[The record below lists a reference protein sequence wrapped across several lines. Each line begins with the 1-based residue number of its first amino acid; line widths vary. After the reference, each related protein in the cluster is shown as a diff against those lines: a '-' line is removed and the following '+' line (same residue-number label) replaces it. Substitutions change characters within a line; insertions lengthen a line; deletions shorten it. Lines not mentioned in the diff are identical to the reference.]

1 MGKILKV
8 YTDEEVQR
16 LGLDD
21 FPYIEE
27 EFENIKD
34 DENVIGIAIPK
45 DDNKIIKFPISTAE
59 ENIQD
64 KKCDYK
70 LLSTLTL
77 LSKYNVGE
85 DHRYIYKDDIILN
98 KNKIESLSKRKI
110 NTVIK
115 NVRKLSKLEG
125 NAVVAKS
132 VDGKIVYIIN
142 YKNKDGRKF
151 ILLEEDLLR
160 HLADTTS
167 SNEIKVYLLLKYRC
181 NEIKETKITRKSLA
195 IGIGLNGNS
204 GENLLSISNMLI
216 DLKDKSLIEVNKKYI
231 NVKLENGNFKNT
243 ECLFIKLKSYEEWK
257 KHHNE
262 K

>member
-1 MGKILKV
+1 MSKV
-8 YTDEEVQR
+8 IRELSDEEVWR

-21 FPYIEE
+21 FPYVEE
-27 EFENIKD
+27 EFENIKND
-34 DENVIGIAIPK
+34 DNVIGMAIPK
-45 DDNKIIKFPISTAE
+45 DDNKIIKFPISS
-59 ENIQD
+59 D
-64 KKCDYK
+64 
-70 LLSTLTL
+70 
-77 LSKYNVGE
+77 
-85 DHRYIYKDDIILN
+85 
-98 KNKIESLSKRKI
+98 ESLSKRKI

-142 YKNKDGRKF
+142 YKNKDGRKY

-167 SNEIKVYLLLKYRC
+167 SNEIKVYLLLQYRSS
-181 NEIKETKITRKSLA
+181 EIKETKITRKSLA

>member
-1 MGKILKV
+1 MSKV
-8 YTDEEVQR
+8 IRELSDEEVWR

-27 EFENIKD
+27 EFENIKND
-34 DENVIGIAIPK
+34 DNVIGMAIPK

-70 LLSTLTL
+70 LLSALTL
-77 LSKYNVGE
+77 LSKYNNGE

-142 YKNKDGRKF
+142 YIVLRK
-151 ILLEEDLLR
+151 L
-160 HLADTTS
+160 
-167 SNEIKVYLLLKYRC
+167 
-181 NEIKETKITRKSLA
+181 
-195 IGIGLNGNS
+195 
-204 GENLLSISNMLI
+204 
-216 DLKDKSLIEVNKKYI
+216 
-231 NVKLENGNFKNT
+231 
-243 ECLFIKLKSYEEWK
+243 
-257 KHHNE
+257 
-262 K
+262 